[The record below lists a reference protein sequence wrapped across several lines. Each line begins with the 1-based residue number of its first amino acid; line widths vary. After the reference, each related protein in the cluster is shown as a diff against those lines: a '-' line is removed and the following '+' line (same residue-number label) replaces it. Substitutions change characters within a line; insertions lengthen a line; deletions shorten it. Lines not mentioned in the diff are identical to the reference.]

1 MSPLFT
7 ASKSG
12 HTEVVE
18 FLLSH
23 GADMEIRD
31 NVRRTGYC
39 ALAKPYNSKH
49 ATQKITYYILYM
61 YMYNTECIHVCSAC
75 INLFHSR

>member
-49 ATQKITYYILYM
+49 ATQKITYYIHVHVQRRM
-61 YMYNTECIHVCSAC
+61 YTCMFSMY
-75 INLFHSR
+75 

>member
-39 ALAKPYNSKH
+39 ALAKP
-49 ATQKITYYILYM
+49 
-61 YMYNTECIHVCSAC
+61 
-75 INLFHSR
+75 